1 MASIEPTHENSAIP
15 IVQSY
20 SDLLSPSGSR
30 YIVYNISCKIGEEEF
45 TTRKRFSEFD
55 SLYSEIMK
63 SNENNKV
70 HFKSYKFPE
79 KNSSLSEDELKE
91 SRRSRF
97 DDFMKV

>member
-1 MASIEPTHENSAIP
+1 
-15 IVQSY
+15 
-20 SDLLSPSGSR
+20 
-30 YIVYNISCKIGEEEF
+30 
-45 TTRKRFSEFD
+45 
-55 SLYSEIMK
+55 MK

-79 KNSSLSEDELKE
+79 KNSGLSEDELKE